1 MIWTNNV
8 TNKTSRM
15 VVGPGGKFKNTV
27 MWETGVDISMVP
39 LSGVLGSL
47 WTINGSDDNIQLALE
62 YLNSIYKNMVLK
74 NGKSREPSPFQEN

>member
-15 VVGPGGKFKNTV
+15 VVGPGGKFMNTV

-39 LSGVLGSL
+39 LSGAGYGPRLSGP
-47 WTINGSDDNIQLALE
+47 E
-62 YLNSIYKNMVLK
+62 
-74 NGKSREPSPFQEN
+74 